1 MGTDVG
7 VCQALKVGGY
17 LRLTLS
23 TVALPACASVIGFSE
38 LDMCGP
44 HVRSIPSQVAVAK
57 FLLLQ
62 DQKGVR

>member
-1 MGTDVG
+1 M
-7 VCQALKVGGY
+7 
-17 LRLTLS
+17 TLS
-23 TVALPACASVIGFSE
+23 TVALPACASFIGFSE

-44 HVRSIPSQVAVAK
+44 HVRSIPSQQKAVAK